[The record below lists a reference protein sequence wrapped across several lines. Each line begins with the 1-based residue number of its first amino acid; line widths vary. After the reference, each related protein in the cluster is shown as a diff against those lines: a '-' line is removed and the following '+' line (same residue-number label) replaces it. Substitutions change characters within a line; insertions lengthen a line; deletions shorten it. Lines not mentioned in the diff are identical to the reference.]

1 MKAWY
6 LLGVL
11 SLTLIATTNA
21 FIPDAVRQKWN
32 NNYSLE
38 EAMKTIG
45 AAAERQDEEDF
56 DLYYATRY
64 IDRIAHKLYSHDDKL
79 AMWEKAKGSW
89 ELRLAYQD
97 SRKDLYFYPYP
108 DFREFAMAYIMIDDD
123 YFGKGIA
130 SSPTFSFCAMGGPC
144 KQVIEKRQLYMDYQD
159 FYING

>member
-1 MKAWY
+1 MNAWY

-56 DLYYATRY
+56 DLYYACL
-64 IDRIAHKLYSHDDKL
+64 LYTSDAAD
-79 AMWEKAKGSW
+79 E
-89 ELRLAYQD
+89 
-97 SRKDLYFYPYP
+97 
-108 DFREFAMAYIMIDDD
+108 
-123 YFGKGIA
+123 
-130 SSPTFSFCAMGGPC
+130 
-144 KQVIEKRQLYMDYQD
+144 
-159 FYING
+159 